1 MNFFI
6 KLYGSNKSDLR
17 NMVSQLETQ
26 AEGHGTGYSIYP
38 IELIKDGKKF
48 LLIDDYKLNLLP
60 VYINV
65 STTYENTEIFV
76 NGDKL
81 ATADEEYFSDEVEIG
96 RASCRECVWWRRG
109 PDV

>member
-38 IELIKDGKKF
+38 IELIKDGKK
-48 LLIDDYKLNLLP
+48 LLFIDDYKLNLIP

-65 STTYENTEIFV
+65 SSTYDNTEIFV
-76 NGDKL
+76 YGYKL
-81 ATADEEYFSDEVEIG
+81 GTADVEYFIVIVSHFTLVIYSVN
-96 RASCRECVWWRRG
+96 ANMY
-109 PDV
+109 